1 MIRSVRE
8 SVNESM
14 PKVESCR
21 CDPASCPHRA
31 RVLARLADVDL
42 LWRIDNVA
50 IARDH
55 AEARVSANMA
65 LEIGVGVSETGLVF
79 VDANG
84 PARLPDW
91 FRARLESWLL
101 PNRPA

>member
-8 SVNESM
+8 SVNETM
-14 PKVESCR
+14 PKVESYR
-21 CDPASCPHRA
+21 CDPASYPHKV
-31 RVLARLADVDL
+31 RVLARFADVDP
-42 LWRIDNVA
+42 LWHINNVA
-50 IARDH
+50 IAQYYE
-55 AEARVSANMA
+55 EARVSANMA
-65 LEIGVGVSETGLVF
+65 LGIGVGVSETGLVF
-79 VDANG
+79 AGANG